1 VPKGSASGVESGI
14 IMVEVMLGTLLIMV
28 RN

>member
-1 VPKGSASGVESGI
+1 MPKVTASGVESGI

-28 RN
+28 SK